1 MDSRAMTAQS
11 PLQLGVLVSG
21 VGSNLQAILD
31 AISAGTLNAQVK
43 VVIANRPGALALER
57 ARAAGVPALTIPHKD
72 FASREAFDRALVF
85 ALREANV
92 NWVVLAG
99 FMRVLTPEFLGAFQ
113 GRIINIHP
121 SLLPS
126 FPGVEATKQALDYG
140 VKLTGCTV
148 HFVDQGVD
156 SGKIIAQRAV
166 PVEPGDD
173 LTSLGAR
180 VHAAE
185 HELFVHVLRE
195 IAAGRVV
202 PFEGE

>member
-31 AISAGTLNAQVK
+31 AIGAGTLNAQVK

-72 FASREAFDRALVF
+72 FASREAFDRALVS

-99 FMRVLTPEFLGAFQ
+99 FMRVLTPEFLSAFQ

-173 LTSLGAR
+173 LSSLGAR

-195 IAAGRVV
+195 IAAGRIV
-202 PFEGE
+202 PFEG